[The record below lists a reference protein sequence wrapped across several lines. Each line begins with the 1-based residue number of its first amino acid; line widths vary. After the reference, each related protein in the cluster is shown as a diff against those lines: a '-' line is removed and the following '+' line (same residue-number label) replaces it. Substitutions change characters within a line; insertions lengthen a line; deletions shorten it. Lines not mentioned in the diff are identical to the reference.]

1 MDEINQDIIDYVQ
14 SRMLAL
20 DGEQKQAIYEEFKE
34 WLENKNFDQDKVWSI
49 PDLTDDGL
57 CDFFRRA
64 ISQK

>member
-1 MDEINQDIIDYVQ
+1 MDEGNKHIIEFMHA
-14 SRMLAL
+14 RMLVL
-20 DGEQKQAIYEEFKE
+20 GKENKQAIYEEFKE
-34 WLENKNFDQDKVWSI
+34 WLENTNFDQDKVWSI